1 MTVPHLGVW
10 TFILSQ
16 EQDSAK
22 ELHLYLNT
30 ASLHHKSFTQRLMNL
45 GFVLSRQLRSTIDSF
60 GTKKRD
66 KSGYML
72 VIA

>member
-1 MTVPHLGVW
+1 MTAPHLGVGQS
-10 TFILSQ
+10 I
-16 EQDSAK
+16 
-22 ELHLYLNT
+22 
-30 ASLHHKSFTQRLMNL
+30 
-45 GFVLSRQLRSTIDSF
+45 LSRQLRSTIDSY